1 MEFED
6 IELNKQKLRVYRN
19 GNIYHFKRGKQYSH
33 IPCDELS
40 GTKQYNNNTESY
52 YINVKASQKTYSA
65 HRIVARTFLGLD
77 IDNPK
82 IQVHHKNHDTEDNS
96 VENLELVTN
105 SQNQFSRRNTK
116 GYSWN
121 KKTKKYIV
129 RIHLNNNC
137 IYGGGFVNEEDAKN
151 KYLELKAIYHNY

>member
-19 GNIYHFKRGKQYSH
+19 GNVHHFRTDYLIKETPSGSKEYHKS
-33 IPCDELS
+33 
-40 GTKQYNNNTESY
+40 TESN
-52 YINVKASQKTYSA
+52 YIRIGVNKKRYLA

-77 IDNPK
+77 IDNKK

-105 SQNQFSRRNTK
+105 SQNHFSLRNTK
-116 GYSWN
+116 GYYWIE
-121 KKTKKYIV
+121 KTKKYEV
-129 RIHLNNNC
+129 RIMKDSKP
-137 IYGGGFVNEEDAKN
+137 IRGGCFVNEEDAKN